1 MQIAVFGTGRIGQV
15 HARNLA
21 RMESVELSHLVD
33 PVDSAA
39 RAEIAA
45 ATGARIA
52 SPDEVFADPQVA
64 GVVIASSTDS
74 HADLLLAA
82 LAAGKPVFC
91 EKPISL
97 DFATVQ
103 RVVAEAEAAG
113 VPVMMGFQRRYDP
126 NFRAVRNRIADG
138 VPGALE
144 QLVMQSRDPSPPP
157 VAYVRNS
164 GGFVRDSAIHD
175 LDQARYMTGEEMT
188 RVFALGAC
196 KVDPEIGAAGDIDTL
211 AITLI
216 TQSGRMIQMSNSRR
230 GPMGYDQRLEAHC
243 ARESLFIDNG
253 PQTDIRIATSAGEMR
268 APPHDYFIERF
279 ARAYADEMVDF
290 VAMIRDGKAP
300 LATIR
305 DGLEAQR
312 LAEAAIVSIKT
323 GQPVDLSPNWQPGAI

>member
-21 RMESVELSHLVD
+21 RMDGVELSHLVD
-33 PVDSAA
+33 PVDSPA

-45 ATGARIA
+45 ATGAQIA

-103 RVVAEAEAAG
+103 CVVAEAEAAG

-126 NFRAVRNRIADG
+126 NFRAVRNRIAEG
-138 VPGALE
+138 VSGALE

-157 VAYVRNS
+157 VAYVMTS

-175 LDQARYMTGEEMT
+175 LDQARYMTGEEIA

-243 ARESLFIDNG
+243 AHESLFIDNG
-253 PQTDIRIATSAGEMR
+253 PQTDIRIATSAGEMK
-268 APPHDYFIERF
+268 APPQDYFIERF
-279 ARAYADEMVDF
+279 ARAYADEMGDF

-323 GQPVDLSPNWQPGAI
+323 GQPVDLSPTWQPGAI